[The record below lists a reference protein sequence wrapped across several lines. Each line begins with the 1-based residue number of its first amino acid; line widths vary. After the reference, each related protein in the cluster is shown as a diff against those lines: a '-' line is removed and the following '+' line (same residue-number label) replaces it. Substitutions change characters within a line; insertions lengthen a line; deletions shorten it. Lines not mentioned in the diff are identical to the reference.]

1 MQIRLAV
8 SQDMKTVH
16 KNLSFCAPSESI
28 LYMARKYLQYLVS
41 VECSLRKKEWWL
53 IHYLHFVFL
62 LSETESLRL

>member
-41 VECSLRKKEWWL
+41 VECSLRKKE
-53 IHYLHFVFL
+53 
-62 LSETESLRL
+62 